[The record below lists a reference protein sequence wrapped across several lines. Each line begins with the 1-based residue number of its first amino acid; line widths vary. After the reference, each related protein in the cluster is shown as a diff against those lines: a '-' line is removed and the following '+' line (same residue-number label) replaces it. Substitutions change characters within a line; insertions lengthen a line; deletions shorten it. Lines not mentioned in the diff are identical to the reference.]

1 MKKSKLKIII
11 PLVAIFLIAAIVA
24 GVLIFPVKKAS
35 DSKLYSYVSDKQEAV
50 EFSENFKEAIKT
62 TYASL
67 FYDEATSAVAVSTG
81 DSVFNSFSV
90 SAAGGKNASIINVS
104 LRDKNGSAYIMNSTD
119 NSVAFDSFVISAE
132 KNKLTFKFSLFADK
146 KSAHNKGNGSVWAE
160 IPVMFSLVNGAF
172 KVSVNTSEIKCAD
185 GICVEKI
192 SLLPG
197 LFSVDIPDENMA
209 YTIPD
214 GSGAEILLDVVTEE
228 ELAKTLYVYGSDVV
242 FDEYSAGANL
252 PCFSFFNG
260 KALNSVVIDGGD
272 ALSQITVKRN
282 KNGGGMLYNTF
293 VVTSFGKVNGE
304 LLRGETYEGELSQ
317 LYYIDDDNGSDYNQL
332 ASVVRDLLIEKQY
345 LPSEFSGKFAD
356 LPFFVNVIGSYNGKK
371 ESVYTTFE
379 NSAEIVALLKSR
391 GVRSTALRF
400 SGGLTDG
407 ISEDNKKQYKLNKNL
422 GDVNDYNEF
431 CNIAIENNGSAWLD
445 INLMSTPAKEGA
457 FGYKLNGRISDLLGG
472 SVSKSSSLGY
482 NKVYSNI
489 SSAYKFMDNFENSNV
504 CLNDA
509 SFLLYTDV
517 DSGIGRQT
525 ALNTLRDKLEALGVG
540 GGIMLDSPA
549 VYLMNSADAVFDMPE
564 TSSLEKFDGVSSVPL
579 LQMVLHG
586 SVCYGTSSVNL
597 SDNPTDAILKA
608 VEFGASPTFTF
619 TYNDGG
625 DLDYGPYASQVAKF
639 YSDVKQIMPLMDM
652 QITNHEKVVSG
663 VYKVVYDY
671 SKTVYVNYNPSVVE
685 VDGIL
690 VSAKDYVI
698 I

>member
-1 MKKSKLKIII
+1 MKKSKLKIIM
-11 PLVAIFLIAAIVA
+11 PLVAIFLVAVIVA
-24 GVLIFPVKKAS
+24 GVLIFPVKKDA
-35 DSKLYSYVSDKQEAV
+35 DSKLYSYVSDKQKAV
-50 EFSENFKEAIKT
+50 QFSKNFKEAMKT

-81 DSVFNSFSV
+81 ESVFNSFSA

-104 LRDKNGSAYIMNSTD
+104 LRDENGSIYVMNSTD
-119 NSVAFDSFVISAE
+119 NSVAFDSFEISAE

-146 KSAHNKGNGSVWAE
+146 KSAENKGNKSALAE
-160 IPVMFSLVNGAF
+160 IPVVFSLVNGAF
-172 KVSVNTSEIKCAD
+172 KVSVNTREIKCAD
-185 GICVEKI
+185 RMCVEKI

-197 LFSVDIPDENMA
+197 LFSVDVPEDNMA
-209 YTIPD
+209 YTIPE

-228 ELAKTLYVYGSDVV
+228 ELAETLCVYGSDVT
-242 FDEYSAGANL
+242 FSEYSAGANL

-260 KALNSVVIDGGD
+260 KTLSSVVIDGGD

-304 LLRGETYEGELSQ
+304 LLRGETYNGELSQ

-345 LPSEFSGKFAD
+345 LPSEFSNKFAD

-379 NSAEIVALLKSR
+379 DSAEIVALLKSR

-422 GDVNDYNEF
+422 GDVDDYNEF
-431 CNIAIENNGSAWLD
+431 CNIATENNGSAWLD

-472 SVSKSSSLGY
+472 AVSKSSNLGY

-509 SFLLYTDV
+509 SFLLYTDI

-525 ALNTLRDKLEALGVG
+525 ALDTLRDKLEALGVG

-564 TSSLEKFDGVSSVPL
+564 KSSLEKFDGVSSVPL

-586 SVCYGTSSVNL
+586 SVCYGTSSVNI

-608 VEFGASPTFTF
+608 VEFGAAPSFTF

-690 VSAKDYVI
+690 ISAKDYVI